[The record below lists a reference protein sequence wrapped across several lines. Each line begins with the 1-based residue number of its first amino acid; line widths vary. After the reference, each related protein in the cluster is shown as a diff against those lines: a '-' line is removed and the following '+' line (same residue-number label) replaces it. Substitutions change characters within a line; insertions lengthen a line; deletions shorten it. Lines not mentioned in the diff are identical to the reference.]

1 MCTVA
6 PPALDV
12 VREDAVCRF
21 AKYEWI
27 TQGCQHVM
35 EVSVIPPGEGY
46 QWVAAYSNQVLLV
59 LCLVLFRFI
68 IGGIE
73 WLLDVIGML
82 RGPKL
87 SEKAQM
93 MVEMSK
99 SIAQSYNVGGKSAA
113 TGVRFEDVQAR
124 PPPCERFALRP
135 GIT

>member
-1 MCTVA
+1 MPLA
-6 PPALDV
+6 D
-12 VREDAVCRF
+12 RAVLCRY
-21 AKYEWI
+21 AKYDWV

-59 LCLVLFRFI
+59 LSLVLFRTA

-73 WLLDVIGML
+73 WVLDIMGRL

-87 SEKAQM
+87 SEKAKM

-99 SIAQSYNVGGKSAA
+99 SIAQAYNLGSDKSTS
-113 TGVRFEDVQAR
+113 TGVRFDDVQAC
-124 PPPCERFALRP
+124 PPHPSCSSFPCSTLYCV
-135 GIT
+135 

>member
-1 MCTVA
+1 M
-6 PPALDV
+6 V
-12 VREDAVCRF
+12 VHYRF
-21 AKYEWI
+21 AKYDWI

-59 LCLVLFRFI
+59 LCLVLFRSI

-73 WLLDVIGML
+73 WVLDLMGRL

-99 SIAQSYNVGGKSAA
+99 SIAQSYNVGGNDKAHS
-113 TGVRFEDVQAR
+113 TGVRFDDVQAQS
-124 PPPCERFALRP
+124 PPFLCTLFATSNSKGLRSTV
-135 GIT
+135 IA